1 MKRICIVTTVSIS
14 VDSWIKPF
22 LLEYHKNDFDVTI
35 VCNMSEEYQ
44 TALQKE
50 FPFVHTHSIPFPRG
64 INVKGSIQSIKAL
77 SKFFKAE
84 KFDMVQYS
92 TPNASLYAAIAAKRA
107 KIPVRLYCQ
116 WGMVFMA
123 QTGIKRKIFEC
134 IERFVCK
141 MSTCVQ
147 PDGIGNLEFC
157 RKNKF
162 YDEAKSTLIW
172 NGSAKGIDLSKY
184 DVSKK
189 AEYAEEIKQKYGI
202 HDEIVI
208 GFVGRLGGEKGC
220 NELFQAFQEI
230 QGTYPKTKLLFVG
243 PIEKPETIDPKLL
256 EYFYNSSDVI
266 KTGLVT
272 DVERYISAMDIFIL
286 PSYREGFGM
295 SLLEAQ
301 AMEVPVIATEYP
313 GPSSA
318 MKEKET
324 GLVVP
329 IRDTGA
335 IVEAIKYLV
344 ENREKALEFGKN
356 GRIWVENC
364 FDYVKFK
371 EEYMKNRKSLLG
383 LNE

>member
-14 VDSWIKPF
+14 VDTWIKPF
-22 LLEYHKNDFDVTI
+22 LLDYHKNDIDVTI

-44 TALQKE
+44 TALKKE

-64 INVKGSIQSIKAL
+64 INVRGSIQSVKAL
-77 SKFFKAE
+77 NKFFKAE

-92 TPNASLYAAIAAKRA
+92 TPNASLYAAIAAKNA

-123 QTGIKRKIFEC
+123 QKGIKRKIFEG

-141 MSTCVQ
+141 KSTCVQ
-147 PDGIGNLEFC
+147 PDDVGNLEFC
-157 RKNKF
+157 RRYKF
-162 YDEAKSTLIW
+162 YDEKKSCLIW

-184 DVSKK
+184 DISRKT
-189 AEYAEEIKQKYGI
+189 EYANEVKRQYAIKEEA
-202 HDEIVI
+202 VI

-220 NELFQAFQEI
+220 NELFQAFQQI
-230 QGTYPKTKLLFVG
+230 QKQYPKTKLLFVG
-243 PIEKPETIDPKLL
+243 PIEKPDTIEPTLL
-256 EYFYNSSDVI
+256 EYFYNSPDII
-266 KTGLVT
+266 KTGLVKE
-272 DVERYISAMDIFIL
+272 VEKYISAMDIFVL

-318 MKEKET
+318 MKENET

-329 IRDTGA
+329 IRDTEA
-335 IVEAIKYLV
+335 IVKAIEYLL
-344 ENREKALEFGKN
+344 ENREKASEFGKK
-356 GRIWVENC
+356 GRVWVITS
-364 FDYVKFK
+364 FDSVKFK
-371 EEYMKNRKSLLG
+371 EEHIKNRKSLLG
-383 LNE
+383 IN